1 MYLYGDISNTTTGQR
16 NEFFSPFFFTWP
28 KSFFFPAVYDD
39 KLSISQKHSKR
50 DKYGLPQSRVLWLA
64 GSSSWSSPHKKVRS
78 RVTSFCS
85 SGLGIGW
92 ERSRRGVSLGRM
104 SGGWSRKLSKMSEG
118 QRTTSLT
125 FLSLFPLHNWT
136 HYFLT
141 WVRRTSGQLRAR
153 GRGPGC
159 WWGSGGTQFVM
170 SEQVVQLG
178 RA

>member
-1 MYLYGDISNTTTGQR
+1 MEISVTQQQGKGMSFSLL
-16 NEFFSPFFFTWP
+16 FFLHGLNL
-28 KSFFFPAVYDD
+28 FFFPAVHDD

-118 QRTTSLT
+118 QRTTSLA

-141 WVRRTSGQLRAR
+141 WVRRTSGQLRAW

-159 WWGSGGTQFVM
+159 RWGSGGTQFVM

-178 RA
+178 WA